1 MVQWYGNKLPPKKC
15 KTEEQYMDL
24 AVACSNYEKLKT
36 PALKLDWLVNVT
48 SSFDVD
54 IDFEDDDD

>member
-1 MVQWYGNKLPPKKC
+1 
-15 KTEEQYMDL
+15 MDL